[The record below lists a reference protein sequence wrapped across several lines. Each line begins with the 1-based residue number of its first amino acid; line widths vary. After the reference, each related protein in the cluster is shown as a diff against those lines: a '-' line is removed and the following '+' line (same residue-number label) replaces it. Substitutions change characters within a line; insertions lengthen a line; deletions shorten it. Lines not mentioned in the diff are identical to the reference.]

1 MKFFFLKYF
10 SRVFI
15 VSTEI
20 VYRRFTYRV
29 LLSYISRN
37 RLASPAISCT
47 PVACLV
53 ILHWIRAFVYKFDS
67 MIVNNISN
75 WLIGQL
81 FYEFITHL
89 WLRIY
94 ESGMIYTVWS
104 TVCSTNS
111 DPTSLLVLSF
121 ICESITV
128 NTWRIT
134 VSFIL
139 WFLIISCRTF
149 IF

>member
-1 MKFFFLKYF
+1 MRYTFF
-10 SRVFI
+10 I
-15 VSTEI
+15 DTEI
-20 VYRRFTYRV
+20 GYRCNTYRV
-29 LLSYISRN
+29 LLSYIFRN
-37 RLASPAISCT
+37 KLASPAISCK

-53 ILHWIRAFVYKFDS
+53 ILHWIRAFAYKFDS
-67 MIVNNISN
+67 MIVNNIWN
-75 WLIGQL
+75 WLIEQL

-104 TVCSTNS
+104 TVCRTNS

-121 ICESITV
+121 ICESMAV

-139 WFLIISCRTF
+139 WFLNFSCRTF

>member
-47 PVACLV
+47 LVACLV

>member
-1 MKFFFLKYF
+1 MFRTFFNN
-10 SRVFI
+10 
-15 VSTEI
+15 TEI
-20 VYRRFTYRV
+20 DCWCNTYRV
-29 LLSYISRN
+29 LLSYIFRN
-37 RLASPAISCT
+37 RLASPAISCK

-75 WLIGQL
+75 WLIEQL

-104 TVCSTNS
+104 TVCRTNS

-121 ICESITV
+121 ICESMTV

-139 WFLIISCRTF
+139 WFLNFSCRIF